1 MAEVHAGAKFEILK
15 DAERCRT
22 IRAGLA
28 RHQLSDSPY
37 LENRL
42 TKFVARRARLC
53 LGTRRYFSADASGFR
68 RHFFWQR
75 AQSFSHLRARHP
87 VRRSRLTLLVARRR
101 LTLCMAAVVSAMGL
115 VRHAGTWIL
124 IGVGLYGVSIA
135 IFAYSQV
142 FWISV
147 MMLAFCG
154 AGDTISS
161 ILRSTINQMSTPDEL
176 RGRMSSINSI
186 FTSSGPQLGQFE
198 SGLLAAWLGAQ
209 LSALTGGLA
218 ILAIV
223 ALVAIGFPQ
232 VQRSRI
238 SHR

>member
-101 LTLCMAAVVSAMGL
+101 LTLCMAAVVSAMGAGAPR
-115 VRHAGTWIL
+115 RHLDSYRRRALRRFDSNLRLFPGFL
-124 IGVGLYGVSIA
+124 D
-135 IFAYSQV
+135 
-142 FWISV
+142 
-147 MMLAFCG
+147 FCYDARVLRRG
-154 AGDTISS
+154 GHHQFNSS
-161 ILRSTINQMSTPDEL
+161 IDD
-176 RGRMSSINSI
+176 
-186 FTSSGPQLGQFE
+186 
-198 SGLLAAWLGAQ
+198 
-209 LSALTGGLA
+209 
-218 ILAIV
+218 
-223 ALVAIGFPQ
+223 
-232 VQRSRI
+232 
-238 SHR
+238 

>member
-1 MAEVHAGAKFEILK
+1 LREGLEFVWGHGVIFPLMLLDFGATFFGNVRSLFPIYARDILFVGP
-15 DAERCRT
+15 RGLGLLYSS
-22 IRAGLA
+22 RAVG
-28 RHQLSDSPY
+28 S
-37 LENRL
+37 
-42 TKFVARRARLC
+42 LC
-53 LGTRRYFSADASGFR
+53 A
-68 RHFFWQR
+68 
-75 AQSFSHLRARHP
+75 
-87 VRRSRLTLLVARRR
+87 
-101 LTLCMAAVVSAMGL
+101 AAVVSAMGP

-124 IGVGLYGVSIA
+124 IGVGLYGVSTA

-198 SGLLAAWLGAQ
+198 SGLVAAWLGAQ

-218 ILAIV
+218 TIAIV